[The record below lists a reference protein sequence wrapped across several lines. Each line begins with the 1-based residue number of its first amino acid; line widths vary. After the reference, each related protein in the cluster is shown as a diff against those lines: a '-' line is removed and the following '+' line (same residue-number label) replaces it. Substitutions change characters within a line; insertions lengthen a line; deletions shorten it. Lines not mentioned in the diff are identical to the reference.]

1 MDSAQKT
8 KHTWRQNLCM
18 CLICTDNTNCVCLLT
33 RIGTDSGQNRP
44 RISVQAAVQLAH
56 WFFACSVY
64 SCPTGTLVFR
74 LLCIQ
79 LSNWHIDILF
89 ALYNYIHSSVQL
101 AHWYCICF
109 STVVTW
115 LWYHPAELISMDC
128 FEASTARS
136 LSILCINNHQ

>member
-44 RISVQAAVQLAH
+44 RISVQTAVQLAH

-79 LSNWHIDILF
+79 LSNWHIGISL
-89 ALYNYIHSSVQL
+89 ALYTAVQL
-101 AHWYCICF
+101 AHWYFVCSVQLYTQQCPTGPLVLHLF
-109 STVVTW
+109 FNCC
-115 LWYHPAELISMDC
+115 LIPS
-128 FEASTARS
+128 SR
-136 LSILCINNHQ
+136 INHHGLFWSKYS